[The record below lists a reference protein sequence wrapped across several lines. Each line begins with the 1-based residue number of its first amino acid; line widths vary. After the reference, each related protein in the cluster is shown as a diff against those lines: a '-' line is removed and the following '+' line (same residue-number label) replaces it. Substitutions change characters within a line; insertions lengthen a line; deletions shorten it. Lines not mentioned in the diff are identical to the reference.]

1 MNKQQFGYKLGKL
14 YLKFNGFIQQKAE
27 RYKLPLP
34 FVYFLMYAPV
44 VFLFFFFFT
53 LFFIVVALILGL
65 KIMMF
70 FVSNATLDEA
80 EQTNAD
86 GTRYGDE
93 GYGYYDKNG
102 RRIF

>member
-14 YLKFNGFIQQKAE
+14 YLKCNGFIQQKAGQ
-27 RYKLPLP
+27 YQLPLP
-34 FVYFLMYAPV
+34 FVYFLIYAPV
-44 VFLFFFFFT
+44 VVLLFFSFT

-70 FVSNATLDEA
+70 FVSNATFDEA